1 MYERLLED
9 NDEREVVDEIQFPN
23 GKPLRRLRTVL
34 WEKVEHGKSSKSIT
48 YEEIEIDEKL
58 ALVIENTLRNN

>member
-1 MYERLLED
+1 MIED

-48 YEEIEIDEKL
+48 YDEIEIDEKL
-58 ALVIENTLRNN
+58 ARVIENTLKDN